1 MQIDLVSPSFQS
13 AYLAATMM
21 SIQTGEDVIFL
32 TTNDGGSRF
41 ILSGPYCKLLANSP
55 EFKAKIKTAY
65 EIH

>member
-1 MQIDLVSPSFQS
+1 MQIDLVSSSFQA

-21 SIQTGEDVIFL
+21 SIRTGEDVIFL

-41 ILSGPYCKLLANSP
+41 ILSGPYHKLLANSP
-55 EFKAKIKTAY
+55 EFKAKIKTVH

>member
-1 MQIDLVSPSFQS
+1 MQIDLVSSSFQA

-21 SIQTGEDVIFL
+21 SIQNGEGVMFL

-41 ILSGPYCKLLANSP
+41 ILSGPYYKLIANSP
-55 EFKAKIKTAY
+55 DFRAKIKTVH

>member
-1 MQIDLVSPSFQS
+1 MQIDLVSSSFQA

-41 ILSGPYCKLLANSP
+41 ILSGPYHKLLANSP
-55 EFKAKIKTAY
+55 EFEAKIKTTY
-65 EIH
+65 KIH